1 MQCDSTAPRRP
12 PPWVALVRAIHDR
25 QRTMHPAP
33 ATMLRGILLGF
44 LAYALFS
51 CGDAAIK
58 ALSGRLPVFEI
69 GFFAAFFASFAVP
82 FVRPAHERWRDIFRM
97 NRPKLVLLR
106 AASGTTAGI
115 LGVIAFTTLP
125 LAEAYALIFLAPL
138 FVTLLSVLFLGE
150 RIGWRRMLAV
160 VVGFIGILL
169 VVRPGFRELLPGH
182 LAAAAIALCAA
193 TTTIVLR
200 ALGPTEK
207 RITLMGTTMLTA
219 LAVNGALMLFQFR
232 TPTPG
237 DIGWLAVAGL
247 LAGVAH
253 IIFMAATRAAP
264 ANRVAPTQYTQ
275 MIWAVVLG
283 ALFFGEFPD
292 LLGLVGLALV
302 GISGLFTFL
311 REERKDPAAVAKAAA
326 TGRERAP

>member
-1 MQCDSTAPRRP
+1 
-12 PPWVALVRAIHDR
+12 
-25 QRTMHPAP
+25 MHAAP

-44 LAYALFS
+44 LAYALFA

-82 FVRPAHERWRDIFRM
+82 FVRPPHERWRDLFRM
-97 NRPKLVLLR
+97 NRPRLVLLR

-125 LAEAYALIFLAPL
+125 LAEAYALIFMAPL
-138 FVTLLSVLFLGE
+138 FVTLLSVLFLRE
-150 RIGWRRMLAV
+150 RIGWRRTLAV
-160 VVGFIGILL
+160 IAGFAGILL

-182 LAAAAIALCAA
+182 LAAAGIALCAA

-207 RITLMGTTMLTA
+207 RITLMGTTMLVA
-219 LAVNGALMLFQFR
+219 LAVNGTLMLFDFR
-232 TPTPG
+232 APTAG
-237 DIGWLAVAGL
+237 DLGWLALAGL
-247 LAGVAH
+247 LAGIAH
-253 IIFMAATRAAP
+253 ILFMAATRAAP

-275 MIWAVVLG
+275 MVWAVALG

-292 LLGLVGLALV
+292 LLALAGIALV
-302 GISGLFTFL
+302 GASGLFTFL
-311 REERKDPAAVAKAAA
+311 REERKDPGAAA
-326 TGRERAP
+326 KSAPTGRERAP